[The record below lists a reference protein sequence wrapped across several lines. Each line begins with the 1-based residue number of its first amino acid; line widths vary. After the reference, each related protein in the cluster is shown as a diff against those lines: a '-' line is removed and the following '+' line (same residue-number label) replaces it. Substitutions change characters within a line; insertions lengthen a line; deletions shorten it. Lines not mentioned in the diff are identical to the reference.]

1 MIFSGADFSGMN
13 GTKTLFISNVI
24 HQAFVEVNE
33 EGTEAAAAT
42 AVVIKEA
49 ISEKT
54 VFNADHPFIFMIQ
67 ERETGKWC

>member
-1 MIFSGADFSGMN
+1 
-13 GTKTLFISNVI
+13 
-24 HQAFVEVNE
+24 

-42 AVVIKEA
+42 AVVMKEA

-67 ERETGKWC
+67 ERETGNVLFMGRVFDPTQ